1 MFTTVWGTNQSIIVK
16 NKCQLMS
23 NRGFSGLSLLQQC
36 SFFLETCNVW
46 RLWRAIPLVPFFKVR
61 ALTRE
66 SYIHR
71 LITVISQQAKWYEAK
86 KYQIKGLLHL
96 IYTPKVQHFIML
108 QKLSK
113 CEVKAWLCWHLI
125 ILPPLRFYVKSNFGE
140 FTWSKNVIFDNLRG
154 SEFWF

>member
-36 SFFLETCNVW
+36 SFFW
-46 RLWRAIPLVPFFKVR
+46 RHAMFGGFGEPYHWCLFFKVR

-125 ILPPLRFYVKSNFGE
+125 ILPPLWFYVKSNL
-140 FTWSKNVIFDNLRG
+140 VILKPLKMQ
-154 SEFWF
+154 FWPL